1 MRSTLLPDVVR
12 FLNALEE
19 TQEALLAVFTAKRTA
34 IDNLQP
40 EVMERLSLQEGELAR
55 RLQTLAGQRAELLN
69 RARRA
74 GMPAATLLELTGAI
88 GKTERDARIRSV
100 LAAVEEK
107 IRWAQRRTTELQR
120 ESWVQWIVSHRSY
133 NHYTELLELIAHG
146 GQAAPTYGAPTG
158 THMARG
164 VILDAAG

>member
-1 MRSTLLPDVVR
+1 MRSTLLPDLVR
-12 FLNALEE
+12 FLNSLEE
-19 TQEALLAVFTAKRTA
+19 TQQELLMVFAAKRKA
-34 IDNLQP
+34 IDEFQS
-40 EVMERLSLQEGELAR
+40 EEMERLSRQEGELAR
-55 RLQTLAGQRAELLN
+55 RLQALVGQRADLLN

-74 GMPAATLLELTGAI
+74 GLPAVSLLELTGAI

-107 IRWAQRRTTELQR
+107 IRWAQRRTAELQR

-146 GQAAPTYGAPTG
+146 GQSAPTYGAPTG
-158 THMARG
+158 TPMARG